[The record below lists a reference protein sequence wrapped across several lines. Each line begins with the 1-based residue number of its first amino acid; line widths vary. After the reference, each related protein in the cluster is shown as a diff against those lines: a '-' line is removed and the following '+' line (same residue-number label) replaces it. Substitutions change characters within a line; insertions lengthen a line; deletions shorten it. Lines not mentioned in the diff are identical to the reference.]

1 MKLRIYL
8 AIDSFLPKRDGNVVV
23 VDALARS
30 FKKMGHEVFVITPDK
45 KNKIDNL
52 PYEVLYSPSFFRRS
66 HYSLAK
72 LHLSNKIKKHILN
85 SELPTIVNTHSSYF
99 LSRVLGKFT
108 KKHHISSLF
117 TLHTKLV
124 VDFFNFTHSKILTK
138 ILVKKQV
145 QWMKNYNALS
155 AISKSTY
162 ESLIPYGLDMK
173 PHYITNGTNIRLPM
187 KLTLNMEQFKKKY
200 KLNKDDFLLLH
211 VGHLTWQKGFK
222 IIIDTL
228 KLLKDVNV
236 AFHFLSL
243 GEGKDEKA
251 IKKYAKKMGVLDKM
265 SFIGHTN
272 DITLLAMFYSY
283 SDLFFFPSTFDSFS
297 LAVREAAFYKLPT
310 LCIKDSDVAFHM
322 KNDENAFLVEQNARA
337 FKDKIVE
344 IIKMDKKDLLKV
356 GDQAKRT
363 LITSWDEI
371 AKLYEKLYIGVIE
384 NNK

>member
-45 KNKIDNL
+45 KCKVDGL
-52 PYEVLYSPSFFRRS
+52 PYEVLYSPSFFKRND
-66 HYSLAK
+66 YSLAK
-72 LHLSNKIKKHILN
+72 LHLSNEIKNHILS
-85 SELPTIVNTHSSYF
+85 SEIPTIINAHSSYF
-99 LSRVLGKFT
+99 LSFT
-108 KKHHISSLF
+108 MSEFCRHNNIPSLF
-117 TLHTKLV
+117 TLHTKLA
-124 VDFFNFTHSKILTK
+124 VDFLNFTHSKTLTK
-138 ILVKKQV
+138 FLVKKQV
-145 QWMKNYNALS
+145 KWINKYDALT
-155 AISKSTY
+155 AISKRTY
-162 ESLIPYGLDMK
+162 EDLVPYGLDFK
-173 PHYITNGTNIRLPM
+173 PHFITNGTNIHLPM
-187 KLTLNMEQFKKKY
+187 KLTLSKEQFMKKY
-200 KLNKDDFLLLH
+200 KLKKDDFLMLH

-228 KLLKDVNV
+228 KLLKDEEVP
-236 AFHFLSL
+236 FHFLSL
-243 GEGKDEKA
+243 GEGKDAKA

-265 SFIGHTN
+265 SFIGQTDN
-272 DITLLAMFYSY
+272 LIDLAMFYSY

-310 LCIKDSDVAFHM
+310 LCIKDSDVAYHM
-322 KNDENAFLVEQNARA
+322 KNDENAFLEKEDAQA
-337 FKDKIVE
+337 FKDRIVE
-344 IIKMDKKDLLKV
+344 IIKMDKKDLLKI

-371 AKLYEKLYIGVIE
+371 AKSYEKLYIEVIE

>member
-30 FKKMGHEVFVITPDK
+30 FKKMGHEVFVITPNR
-45 KNKIDNL
+45 KNRIDNL

-72 LHLSNKIKKHILN
+72 LYLSKKIKTHILS
-85 SELPTIVNTHSSYF
+85 SELPIIVNTHSSYF
-99 LSRVLGKFT
+99 LSRSVGKFT
-108 KKHHISSLF
+108 NKNHIPSLF

-124 VDFFNFTHSKILTK
+124 VDFLNFTHSKALTK
-138 ILVKKQV
+138 LLVKKQV
-145 QWMKNYNALS
+145 QWMKNYDALS
-155 AISKSTY
+155 AISKATY

-187 KLTLNMEQFKKKY
+187 KLSLNKEQFKKKY
-200 KLNKDDFLLLH
+200 ELNEDDFLLLH

-222 IIIDTL
+222 VIIETL
-228 KLLKDVNV
+228 KLLKDENI

-265 SFIGHTN
+265 SFIGQTDN
-272 DITLLAMFYSY
+272 LIDLAMFYSY

-310 LCIKDSDVAFHM
+310 LCIKDSDVAYHM
-322 KNDENAFLVEQNARA
+322 KNDENAFLVKEDVQA
-337 FKDKIVE
+337 FKEKIVE
-344 IIKMDKKDLLKV
+344 IIKMDKKDLLKI

-371 AKLYEKLYIGVIE
+371 AKSYEKLYFEVIE